1 MAASMGEVM
10 SVVYDRPRR
19 RRRAAEYAMDQATV
33 GPADFEGW
41 SRMSFEG
48 FNALVGPYYWRRDA
62 LDAVQVAFR
71 AQSRHLNNLGA
82 VHGGCLMA
90 LADSALFSICR
101 SALGDGHGVT
111 VSLGGDF
118 IGSAHAGEIIQATGE
133 VTRAGGS
140 LVFARGA
147 ITADGRPA
155 VAFSGIIK
163 RIRPR

>member
-1 MAASMGEVM
+1 M
-10 SVVYDRPRR
+10 DD
-19 RRRAAEYAMDQATV
+19 AMTAD
-33 GPADFEGW
+33 ADFEGW

-48 FNALVGPYYWRRDA
+48 FNALVGPYYWR
-62 LDAVQVAFR
+62 LDEQDGVQLAFR

-90 LADSALFSICR
+90 LADSALFTICR
-101 SALGDGHGVT
+101 SALGDGQGVT
-111 VSLGGDF
+111 VSLSGDF
-118 IGSAHAGEIIQATGE
+118 IGPAHAGEIIQAAGE

-147 ITADGRPA
+147 ITAGGRPA

-163 RIRPR
+163 RVRPR